1 MRHEIKKI
9 ENSAAELKFNLTA
22 EELAPI
28 KSQILKELV
37 KKVEVP
43 GFRKGNAPVDKVEAQ
58 YADLLKEEIVEKVLK
73 ENFDK
78 VIADEKLSPIS
89 FIYNLK
95 ADMTK
100 DGLELVF
107 NIDLYPEVTLGQY
120 KGLEAEKETFEMS
133 ETLLNDEI
141 ETLLQS
147 KSKLVDAPEGTKAAM
162 GDTVDLAFEGFI
174 DGVPFEGGKADSHQL
189 KLGSK
194 MFIDTF
200 EDQLVGY
207 TVGQEGEIV
216 VNFPENYHQA
226 SLAGK
231 PATFKVKINAI
242 KVLEKPELNDEF
254 AKELG
259 YDSVADLKAKKEEEL
274 KAREELRIKNDF
286 TGKLIQKV
294 VADSK
299 VEIPKSMIT
308 REIEARFAEMDQQL
322 AMQGMNLETYLK
334 MTGMTMEKAFNQ
346 MAPMA
351 LNKVTVDLVLETI
364 AKAENIALS
373 EEELAEKI
381 SEVAKMYGMTTEQL
395 ETELNK
401 NNNLENFKATLKG
414 ETLLQKAVEV
424 IVNNAK

>member
-1 MRHEIKKI
+1 
-9 ENSAAELKFNLTA
+9 
-22 EELAPI
+22 
-28 KSQILKELV
+28 
-37 KKVEVP
+37 
-43 GFRKGNAPVDKVEAQ
+43 
-58 YADLLKEEIVEKVLK
+58 
-73 ENFDK
+73 
-78 VIADEKLSPIS
+78 
-89 FIYNLK
+89 
-95 ADMTK
+95 
-100 DGLELVF
+100 
-107 NIDLYPEVTLGQY
+107 
-120 KGLEAEKETFEMS
+120 
-133 ETLLNDEI
+133 
-141 ETLLQS
+141 
-147 KSKLVDAPEGTKAAM
+147 
-162 GDTVDLAFEGFI
+162 
-174 DGVPFEGGKADSHQL
+174 
-189 KLGSK
+189 